1 MKHSHYF
8 KPVAGLEH
16 IDVYRTLLLFG
27 VTDPCL
33 QHAIKKLL
41 VAGGRGAKDIGQDV
55 QEAIDTLERWK
66 TMRQE
71 EDQPARHLMTP
82 NMISYPAVEVGIN
95 VDFDQT
101 GRQKAVEQNGNDGA
115 IYSESGYCLACRSH
129 RYAYHDAN
137 CPLQPK
143 AQSDLS
149 ELAIQA
155 GGAPSADLET
165 LRDGVLKKHYQA
177 LDERKASVLAEMESC
192 IVRMAGEADCW
203 REIDPYFLVMH
214 RPGKRYDVK
223 FEAGHVARDVS
234 WQFIAGNPHGAKF
247 YRVHVPGETDA

>member
-71 EDQPARHLMTP
+71 EDQPARHPMTP

-101 GRQKAVEQNGNDGA
+101 GRVVNIGDCDRCQGRVIPCDGHC
-115 IYSESGYCLACRSH
+115 E
-129 RYAYHDAN
+129 
-137 CPLQPK
+137 
-143 AQSDLS
+143 
-149 ELAIQA
+149 E
-155 GGAPSADLET
+155 
-165 LRDGVLKKHYQA
+165 
-177 LDERKASVLAEMESC
+177 
-192 IVRMAGEADCW
+192 
-203 REIDPYFLVMH
+203 
-214 RPGKRYDVK
+214 
-223 FEAGHVARDVS
+223 VA
-234 WQFIAGNPHGAKF
+234 
-247 YRVHVPGETDA
+247 T